1 MNERGDAIS
10 TSIQVVGLS
19 ISSTYRSHGT
29 KSIGLISARMVLAR
43 FEQLVKGMKL
53 HAQGLLR

>member
-1 MNERGDAIS
+1 MTGVSLGLYCDCVSRCENEGA
-10 TSIQVVGLS
+10 
-19 ISSTYRSHGT
+19 YRSQGT
-29 KSIGLISARMVLAR
+29 RSIGLISARIVLAR